1 MNATQRRLEGKVALI
16 VGAGQTPGPKMGNG
30 RATALLFAREGAQV
44 LAADQNIASAEETV
58 ALIQSEGGSAAAVE
72 TDVTDES
79 SIQRAVHDCTQ
90 RWNRLDILHNNVGI
104 SVAGGDAPV
113 TEITVEAFDR
123 IMAVNLRS
131 VVLACKHALPIMRDQ
146 GSGVIL
152 TISSIAALVILYSSA
167 QAGSIRIGT
176 EGAYP
181 PWNAKDESGKL
192 IGFEVEL
199 AGWLCI
205 YMKADCTLVEQDWD
219 GMIPGL
225 IMRKYDAIMAG
236 MSITDERMK
245 TINFSQGYAD
255 EVASLAVMKGS
266 SLEGMDTPKAINLST
281 GGGAAKKALKTLTA
295 ALAGKTIG
303 VQTATIHQNFLESG
317 DVGNVKVRTYKTQ
330 DEVNLD
336 LAAGRIDAA
345 LAAAVAFTD
354 YAEKSGKPVVLV
366 GPTFSGGAFGN
377 GVGVGIRK
385 ADTQLL
391 EDFNK
396 AIDSARKSGKI
407 SELAI
412 RWFGFDASM

>member
-1 MNATQRRLEGKVALI
+1 MKNIYKFLLSTLSALAI
-16 VGAGQTPGPKMGNG
+16 
-30 RATALLFAREGAQV
+30 LL
-44 LAADQNIASAEETV
+44 
-58 ALIQSEGGSAAAVE
+58 
-72 TDVTDES
+72 
-79 SIQRAVHDCTQ
+79 
-90 RWNRLDILHNNVGI
+90 
-104 SVAGGDAPV
+104 
-113 TEITVEAFDR
+113 
-123 IMAVNLRS
+123 
-131 VVLACKHALPIMRDQ
+131 
-146 GSGVIL
+146 
-152 TISSIAALVILYSSA
+152 SSA
-167 QAGSIRIGT
+167 QADSIRIGT

-199 AGWLCI
+199 ANWLCI
-205 YMKADCTLVEQDWD
+205 YMEADCTLVEQDWD

-266 SLEGMDTPKAINLST
+266 SLEGIDTPKAINLSI
-281 GGGAAKKALKTLTA
+281 GGGDVKKALKTLTA

-317 DVGNVKVRTYKTQ
+317 DVGSVKVRTYKTQ

-385 ADTQLL
+385 DDSDLL
-391 EDFNK
+391 KRFNK
-396 AIDSARKSGKI
+396 AINTARKNGKI

-412 RWFGFDASM
+412 KWFGFDASM

>member
-1 MNATQRRLEGKVALI
+1 MKKICKFFLSSLVAL
-16 VGAGQTPGPKMGNG
+16 
-30 RATALLFAREGAQV
+30 V
-44 LAADQNIASAEETV
+44 L
-58 ALIQSEGGSAAAVE
+58 
-72 TDVTDES
+72 
-79 SIQRAVHDCTQ
+79 
-90 RWNRLDILHNNVGI
+90 
-104 SVAGGDAPV
+104 
-113 TEITVEAFDR
+113 
-123 IMAVNLRS
+123 
-131 VVLACKHALPIMRDQ
+131 
-146 GSGVIL
+146 
-152 TISSIAALVILYSSA
+152 ISSTTLADNIK
-167 QAGSIRIGT
+167 IGT

-199 AGWLCI
+199 ANFLCI
-205 YMKADCTLVEQDWD
+205 YMEADCTIVEQDWD

-225 IMRKYDAIMAG
+225 VMRKYDAIMAG

-266 SLEGMDTPKAINLST
+266 SLEGMDTPKAINLSA
-281 GGGAAKKALKTLTA
+281 GGGDVKKALKTLTA

-317 DVGNVKVRTYKTQ
+317 DVGSVKIKTYKTQ

-385 ADTQLL
+385 DDTDLL
-391 EDFNK
+391 KRFNK
-396 AIDSARKSGKI
+396 AIDVARKNGKI

-412 RWFGFDASM
+412 KWFGFDASM

>member
-1 MNATQRRLEGKVALI
+1 MKNIFKVFLSS
-16 VGAGQTPGPKMGNG
+16 
-30 RATALLFAREGAQV
+30 
-44 LAADQNIASAEETV
+44 LAA
-58 ALIQSEGGSAAAVE
+58 LM
-72 TDVTDES
+72 
-79 SIQRAVHDCTQ
+79 
-90 RWNRLDILHNNVGI
+90 L
-104 SVAGGDAPV
+104 
-113 TEITVEAFDR
+113 FF
-123 IMAVNLRS
+123 
-131 VVLACKHALPIMRDQ
+131 
-146 GSGVIL
+146 
-152 TISSIAALVILYSSA
+152 SSA
-167 QAGSIRIGT
+167 QADSIRIGT

-199 AGWLCI
+199 ANFLCI
-205 YMKADCTLVEQDWD
+205 YMEADCTIVEQDWD

-266 SLEGMDTPKAINLST
+266 SLEGMDTPKAINLSI
-281 GGGAAKKALKTLTA
+281 GGGDVKKALKTLTA

-317 DVGNVKVRTYKTQ
+317 DVGDVKIRTYKTQ

-354 YAEKSGKPVVLV
+354 YAEKSGKDVVLV

-385 ADTQLL
+385 DDTDLL
-391 EDFNK
+391 KRFNK
-396 AIDSARKSGKI
+396 AINTARKNGKI

-412 RWFGFDASM
+412 KWFGFDASM

>member
-1 MNATQRRLEGKVALI
+1 MK
-16 VGAGQTPGPKMGNG
+16 
-30 RATALLFAREGAQV
+30 
-44 LAADQNIASAEETV
+44 NIFKFF
-58 ALIQSEGGSAAAVE
+58 L
-72 TDVTDES
+72 S
-79 SIQRAVHDCTQ
+79 S
-90 RWNRLDILHNNVGI
+90 
-104 SVAGGDAPV
+104 
-113 TEITVEAFDR
+113 F
-123 IMAVNLRS
+123 
-131 VVLACKHALPIMRDQ
+131 
-146 GSGVIL
+146 
-152 TISSIAALVILYSSA
+152 AALMIFFSSA
-167 QAGSIRIGT
+167 QADSIRIGT

-199 AGWLCI
+199 ANWLCI

-281 GGGAAKKALKTLTA
+281 GGSDVKNALKTLTA

-317 DVGNVKVRTYKTQ
+317 DVGSVKIRTYKTQ
-330 DEVNLD
+330 VEVNLD

-385 ADTQLL
+385 DDTDLL
-391 EDFNK
+391 KKFNK
-396 AIDSARKSGKI
+396 AINTARKNGKI

-412 RWFGFDASM
+412 KWFGFDASM

>member
-1 MNATQRRLEGKVALI
+1 MKNICKFFLSSLVALVLI
-16 VGAGQTPGPKMGNG
+16 SS
-30 RATALLFAREGAQV
+30 TAL
-44 LAADQNIASAEETV
+44 ADKI
-58 ALIQSEGGSAAAVE
+58 
-72 TDVTDES
+72 
-79 SIQRAVHDCTQ
+79 
-90 RWNRLDILHNNVGI
+90 
-104 SVAGGDAPV
+104 
-113 TEITVEAFDR
+113 
-123 IMAVNLRS
+123 
-131 VVLACKHALPIMRDQ
+131 K
-146 GSGVIL
+146 
-152 TISSIAALVILYSSA
+152 
-167 QAGSIRIGT
+167 IGT

-199 AGWLCI
+199 ANFLCI
-205 YMKADCTLVEQDWD
+205 YMEADCTIVEQDWD

-281 GGGAAKKALKTLTA
+281 GGGDVKKALKTLTA

-317 DVGNVKVRTYKTQ
+317 DVGSVKIKTYKTQ

-385 ADTQLL
+385 DDTDLL
-391 EDFNK
+391 KRFNK
-396 AIDSARKSGKI
+396 AIDVARKNGKI

-412 RWFGFDASM
+412 KWFGFDASM